1 MKPESEPNEED
12 KDENSENDDGDTI
25 VTQNIDEK
33 DKFKLFIQYR
43 GKSSDHFAHSLHK
56 CQAPC
61 RVIMTLRK
69 LKTVMPSLKPPVEK
83 VLRSGFIYKIECPR
97 CRACYVGQTG

>member
-1 MKPESEPNEED
+1 MKPESETNEED
-12 KDENSENDDGDTI
+12 EDENSENDDDDDTI

-33 DKFKLFIQYR
+33 DKFKVFIQYR
-43 GKSSDHFAHSLHK
+43 GKSSDHFANSLHK

-83 VLRSGFIYKIECPR
+83 VLRSGVIYKN
-97 CRACYVGQTG
+97 